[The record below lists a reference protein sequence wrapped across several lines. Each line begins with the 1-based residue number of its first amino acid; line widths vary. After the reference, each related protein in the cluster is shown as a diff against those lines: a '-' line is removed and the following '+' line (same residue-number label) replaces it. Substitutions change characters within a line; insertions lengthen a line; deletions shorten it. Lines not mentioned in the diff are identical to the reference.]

1 MLRLAFRTDSLAD
14 NGDTLPDSSSFRV
27 HVHMEQPK
35 VQSGPYPWQVPLI
48 HPHESAVHLKWTPLW
63 STAVA

>member
-14 NGDTLPDSSSFRV
+14 TGDTLPDSSSFRV

-35 VQSGPYPWQVPLI
+35 VHFTPCPPQLPFIPPRELVIHIKWAPL
-48 HPHESAVHLKWTPLW
+48 L
-63 STAVA
+63 STAVV